1 MAALNSTGRVLSKR
15 RQMIT
20 ALPLYY
26 SGYLH
31 KKYTGEKDFKRF
43 FGELRGSTIFLYA
56 DDTQDTYSEKVELCN
71 LRAMVVDTPRTK
83 TCLSVYT
90 LTLLHE
96 EIQLKIDNPDT
107 AEEWRSFIMTVA
119 RLEIPC
125 TLQLL
130 PGQMMRLEQVLEQER
145 QRTSRPIQPILSDP
159 CCQRP
164 CPPPSF
170 SVSTEAYDDTLS
182 HVPPCFFSVSRQ
194 EAEQMLEMNP
204 ERGSIILR
212 PATDN
217 VNYAITVRQVINSG
231 PAMKHFRVRSEK
243 SRFVIELDK
252 PVTVPSLTAVVDHFL
267 KTLPCLQPYIETEA
281 YDTCIAVPLRSS
293 VSPLGRPKSP
303 LPKNIPLGRVAPMI
317 QTKEALLPYP
327 PLAQKAREEESEYLT
342 PDFPEKGAVRE
353 ELHQTLQRKDQRN
366 VVGWE

>member
-1 MAALNSTGRVLSKR
+1 MLASCRYKASLSRGSMTPTEIQAIRDKSTGPGTILGFRHLEAAATV
-15 RQMIT
+15 
-20 ALPLYY
+20 APDLPTSLVIDDSV
-26 SGYLH
+26 SGSA
-31 KKYTGEKDFKRF
+31 DFKRF

-71 LRAMVVDTPRTK
+71 LRAMVADTPRTK

-96 EIQLKIDNPDT
+96 EIQLK
-107 AEEWRSFIMTVA
+107 
-119 RLEIPC
+119 LEIPC
-125 TLQLL
+125 TMQLL

-145 QRTSRPIQPILSDP
+145 QRTTRPIQPIPSDP

-164 CPPPSF
+164 CPLPPSF
-170 SVSTEAYDDTLS
+170 SVSTEAYNDTLS

-217 VNYAITVRQVINSG
+217 V
-231 PAMKHFRVRSEK
+231 
-243 SRFVIELDK
+243 
-252 PVTVPSLTAVVDHFL
+252 TVPSLTAVVDHFL
-267 KTLPCLQPYIETEA
+267 KTLPCLQPYIQTEA
-281 YDTCIAVPLRSS
+281 YDTCI
-293 VSPLGRPKSP
+293 
-303 LPKNIPLGRVAPMI
+303 
-317 QTKEALLPYP
+317 
-327 PLAQKAREEESEYLT
+327 
-342 PDFPEKGAVRE
+342 GAFRE

-366 VVGWE
+366 AAGWE